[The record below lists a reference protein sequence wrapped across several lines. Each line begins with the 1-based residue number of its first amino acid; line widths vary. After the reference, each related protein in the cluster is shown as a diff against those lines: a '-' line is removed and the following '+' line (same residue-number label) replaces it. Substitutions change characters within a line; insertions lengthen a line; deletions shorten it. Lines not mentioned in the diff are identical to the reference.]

1 MAHYNAPLRDMMFV
15 LQDVLGTDT
24 IRALPG
30 AADISDDLI
39 EAVLGE
45 GAKFCENVLLP
56 LNSVGDQEGCIWDNG
71 TVKTPTGFQNAYH
84 QFVAGGWASLSAD
97 MNYGGQGL
105 PDVIGLFME
114 EMVCSTN
121 LSFGLYPGLTRGAS
135 ILLNTHGSDDLKKT
149 YLPKLVSG
157 EWAGTMCL
165 TESHCGTDLGLLRTR
180 AVPNADGTYNVTGTK
195 IFISSGEHDLTDN
208 IIHFVIARTP
218 GAPDGVRGISL
229 FLVPKFHVH
238 ADGSMGDR
246 NPVSCASIEHKMG
259 IKGSSTCV
267 MNFDGAV
274 GYLVGTLNK
283 GVAHMF
289 TMMNSERLAV
299 GNQGLGVG
307 EIAYQN
313 ALAYAR
319 DRLQGRALTGTKNPD
334 LPADPILVHPDVR
347 RMVLTMKAYNEG
359 NRMLAAFVALH
370 LDRAHR
376 LPDGPERVAA
386 DDFVQLMTPIVK
398 AHLTDC
404 GVEVANL
411 GMQVFGGHGYIR
423 EHGMEQFARDAR
435 IAQIYEG
442 TNGIQALDLVGRKI
456 PTHTGRYLRQFFHPV
471 QDYLERHKQTTGDL
485 RALIDPYAKAFE
497 KMQQITA
504 LVAQK
509 GFSNPDEIGAVAS
522 DFLRLFAIIATGYL
536 WIRAADG
543 AQKKLAAG
551 NGDPVFYQGKWDTA
565 VFFMQK
571 ILPESATL
579 SLRIMAG
586 SKPVMAISDPGF
598 GPF

>member
-15 LQDVLGTDT
+15 LQDILTTDA

-30 AADISDDLI
+30 AGDVSDDLI

-45 GAKFCENVLLP
+45 GAKFCENVLFP
-56 LNSVGDQEGCIWDNG
+56 LNSVGDQEGCHLTG
-71 TVKTPTGFQNAYH
+71 GAVKTPTGFQDAYR
-84 QFVAGGWASLSAD
+84 QFVEGGWASLSAD
-97 MNYGGQGL
+97 SAYGGQGL

-149 YLPKLVSG
+149 YLPKLISG

-165 TESHCGTDLGLLRTR
+165 TEPHCGTDLGLLRTR
-180 AVPNADGTYNVTGTK
+180 AILKEDGTYALTGTK
-195 IFISSGEHDLTDN
+195 IFISSGDHDLTDN

-218 GAPDGVRGISL
+218 DGGDGIRGISL
-229 FLVPKFHVH
+229 FLVPKFHVNN
-238 ADGSMGDR
+238 DGSLGDR
-246 NPVSCASIEHKMG
+246 NAVSCASIEHKMG

-267 MNFDGAV
+267 MNFDGAT
-274 GYLVGTLNK
+274 GYLVGTLQK

-299 GNQGLGVG
+299 GNQGLGIG

-313 ALAYAR
+313 ALSYAR
-319 DRLQGRALTGTKNPD
+319 DRLQGRSLTGAKNPD

-347 RMVLTMKAYNEG
+347 RMLLTMKAYNEG
-359 NRMLAAFVALH
+359 NRMLAAWVALH

-376 LPDGPERVAA
+376 LPPGDDRTNA

-411 GMQVFGGHGYIR
+411 GIQIFGGHGYIR

-442 TNGIQALDLVGRKI
+442 TNGIQALDLLGRKI
-456 PTHTGRYLRQFFHPV
+456 PSHMGRYVRQFFHPV
-471 QDYLERHKQTTGDL
+471 QDYLESHKDTTGDL
-485 RALIDPYAKAFE
+485 RGLIDPYAKAFH

-504 LVAQK
+504 FVAQK
-509 GFSNPDEIGAVAS
+509 GLSNPDEVGAAAS
-522 DFLRLFAIIATGYL
+522 DFLRLFAVIASGYL
-536 WIRAADG
+536 WLRAAEV
-543 AQKKLAAG
+543 AQKKLKTQD
-551 NGDPVFYQGKWDTA
+551 GDPLFYQGKWHTA
-565 VFFMQK
+565 VFFMEK
-571 ILPESATL
+571 ILPETATL
-579 SLRIMAG
+579 SLRILSG
-586 SKPVMAISDPGF
+586 SKPIMTMQDSEF